1 MRASIV
7 FLMSPADS
15 ENIFLDDDAYTDF
28 ILWLQDNEYDY
39 EEKWGNGKDG
49 P

>member
-1 MRASIV
+1 MVSNSKLV
-7 FLMSPADS
+7 
-15 ENIFLDDDAYTDF
+15 ENLIYIDGYMTPVS
-28 ILWLQDNEYDY
+28 NEYDY